1 MKVNFKDLKK
11 NLYSLDCKPEETIS
25 EIKSKLLDL
34 LKLDTSGFELR
45 LIFSGAILKD
55 NNTAEQS
62 KLKDDCT
69 VSYMVKKVVQKKK
82 PIETPQAANEVPE
95 AAGSAQPQSTA
106 EPTAAVTPVPATES
120 TPEVA
125 SEATAAQPAEEQPED
140 PAFAQSK
147 QIIMELGYNEQQ
159 ATAALR
165 LSNGDA
171 DRACEL
177 LMSGVLT
184 EEQIQASNSVEAPVA
199 DATEDNEDEDLFAA
213 AANAVGGSGSGSG
226 LGQDGNQITL
236 TIDDLVNLRQIASG
250 DVSQLS
256 TFLEKMTTRLPQFK
270 DIIQANPEMFL
281 SMLLE
286 SLQNDQSAFASDF
299 MSGDAG
305 APSSEFAELANNP
318 ALVDSIKKLSEFMES
333 SNIDTQEFYRNLSNP
348 NFDPTSVPGFEQLST
363 AIASNPEI
371 KNAMMELIK
380 NPNMMQEMS
389 RIQEQLQ
396 GRAGEGSELLRP
408 RDPFAELESSLNAEE
423 KQAVD
428 RLCELGFER
437 ILVIQIY
444 LACDKNEEIAANML
458 FTEYA
463 D

>member
-1 MKVNFKDLKK
+1 MKINFKDLKK
-11 NLYSLDCKPEETIS
+11 NLYSLDCQPTDTIS
-25 EIKSKLLDL
+25 NIKSKLIDL
-34 LKLDTSGFELR
+34 LKLDPSASELK

-55 NNTAEQS
+55 ANTAEQS
-62 KLKDDCT
+62 KLKDDVT
-69 VSYMVKKVVQKKK
+69 VSYMVKKITAKAKPAAAPAEPVKVVD
-82 PIETPQAANEVPE
+82 PVPQA
-95 AAGSAQPQSTA
+95 
-106 EPTAAVTPVPATES
+106 EPAVTPEAPQAEPA
-120 TPEVA
+120 V
-125 SEATAAQPAEEQPED
+125 EQQED

-165 LSNGDA
+165 LSNGNA

-184 EEQIQASNSVEAPVA
+184 EEQIQASNNVEPPVA
-199 DATEDNEDEDLFAA
+199 EDDGEEGEDDEDLFAA
-213 AANAVGGSGSGSG
+213 AANAVGSGSSG
-226 LGQDGNQITL
+226 LNPDGNQITL

-270 DIIQANPEMFL
+270 EIIQANPEMFL

-286 SLQNDQSAFASDF
+286 SLQNDQAGFTSDF
-299 MSGDAG
+299 MASDNG
-305 APSSEFAELANNP
+305 ASSEFAELANNP
-318 ALVDSIKKLSEFMES
+318 ALIDSFKKLSEYMES
-333 SNIDTQEFYRNLSNP
+333 SNIDTQEFYNNLSDP
-348 NFDPTSVPGFEQLST
+348 NFDPSTVPGFEQFSR
-363 AIASNPEI
+363 AVASNPEI
-371 KNAMMELIK
+371 KNAMMEMLK
-380 NPNMMQEMS
+380 NPNMMQEIS
-389 RIQEQLQ
+389 RLQEQLQ
-396 GRAGEGSELLRP
+396 GGEGSLPRP
-408 RDPFAELESSLNAEE
+408 RDPFAEVESGLSAEE